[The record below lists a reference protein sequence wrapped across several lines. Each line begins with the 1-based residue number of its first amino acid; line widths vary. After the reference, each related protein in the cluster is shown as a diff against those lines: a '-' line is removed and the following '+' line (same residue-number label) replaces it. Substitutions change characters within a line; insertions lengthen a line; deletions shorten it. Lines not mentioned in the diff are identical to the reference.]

1 LRRRSRPLPKSA
13 RDDETRAARLQA
25 ILDAALEEFA
35 EHGYAATRLD
45 DVARRAG
52 VAKGTLYLYVPSK
65 QALFEALVHSAIAE
79 PVHRIGARLLAADGT
94 AATGSVPPEDALREL
109 YGWVRREM
117 LGTRRGEIARLV
129 IAEGRRFPE
138 IAAFYHREVI
148 GRALGLVRRIAARA
162 AAERG
167 LRTEEL
173 VRFPQ
178 LAAAPVLVAL
188 VWSGLFERLEPLDV
202 EAMFEAHLAMLGR
215 AMRQGR
221 EIAPC
226 DAP

>member
-1 LRRRSRPLPKSA
+1 LRPRSRPLPKSS
-13 RDDETRAARLQA
+13 RDYDARAARLQA

-65 QALFEALVHSAIAE
+65 QALFEALVRSAIAE

-94 AATGSVPPEDALREL
+94 ATGSVPPEEALREL
-109 YGWVRREM
+109 YGWIRREM

-178 LAAAPVLVAL
+178 LAAAPILVAL
-188 VWSGLFERLEPLDV
+188 VWGGLFERIEPLDA
-202 EAMFEAHLAMLGR
+202 EAMFEAHLAVLRR
-215 AMRQGR
+215 AMRRDRGD
-221 EIAPC
+221 APC